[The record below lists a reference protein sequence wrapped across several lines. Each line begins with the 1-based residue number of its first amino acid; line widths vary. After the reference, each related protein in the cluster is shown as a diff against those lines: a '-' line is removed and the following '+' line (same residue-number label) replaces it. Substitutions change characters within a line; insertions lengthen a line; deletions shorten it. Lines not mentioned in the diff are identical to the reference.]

1 MRSRRRRHG
10 SWRQR
15 PAPRAAKD
23 VNEILDRR
31 EAKRSARLAA
41 IVASL
46 PLDELTHKTVADL
59 ADVPVGYLRWRYP
72 SADDL
77 AAVTQS
83 SAYPAVNRLP

>member
-1 MRSRRRRHG
+1 V
-10 SWRQR
+10 
-15 PAPRAAKD
+15 PKD

-46 PLDELTHKTVADL
+46 SPDELTHETVAEL
-59 ADVPVGYLRWRYP
+59 ADVPVRYLRWRYP

-77 AAVTQS
+77 AAVT
-83 SAYPAVNRLP
+83 SASGATSLLTPTGRDI

>member
-10 SWRQR
+10 RWGQR
-15 PAPRAAKD
+15 PAPRAPKD
-23 VNEILDRR
+23 LNEILERR
-31 EAKRSARLAA
+31 EAKRSALLAT

-46 PLDELTHKTVADL
+46 SPDGLTHETVAEL

-77 AAVTQS
+77 TAVT
-83 SAYPAVNRLP
+83 SASARRAS

>member
-1 MRSRRRRHG
+1 M
-10 SWRQR
+10 
-15 PAPRAAKD
+15 PRAPKD

-41 IVASL
+41 VVASL
-46 PLDELTHKTVADL
+46 SADQLTHETVAEL

-77 AAVTQS
+77 AAVT
-83 SAYPAVNRLP
+83 SAPARRAP